1 MLAGVNRKLAAG
13 SGVQRVLT
21 AEQQRDYFAQA
32 LRAVKKKGA
41 DPVYVAG
48 KVGFNAPSVPVD
60 EVVKAFMKASPVQPS
75 AVDALPEGR
84 KGAEKHRVDEI
95 RKAHRKGRG
104 DADAAKLPGDDE
116 LDRMSRVNAEVE
128 KLAIRDEAQ
137 ALRAQQRAAEGAGR
151 DNYSDS
157 ASVIARIMENGGPQT
172 RKPDAGGIR
181 NDGVRLGYRGKT
193 HALVGIPERGK
204 TLILVAMACDE
215 LKLGGSVL
223 HLDADDN
230 GEEATFGLYLS
241 FGADPAALSDPSRF
255 RYAEV
260 RTAEGARRFVAEAAE
275 WRPTFGIVDA
285 VSPFMS
291 LFGWDQNDNA
301 DYRFF
306 HAEIPAR
313 LAEVGVSTWQ
323 IDHLN
328 KAEGDSSRYAS
339 GAGQKLGAISGV
351 QYMVSVVEQ
360 FVPGQ
365 GGAAAL
371 KIAKDRPGGLR
382 AVSPSGKSPTAA
394 VFRLDSRGG
403 ASTWEFWKG
412 RDDVDRADEQL
423 EADVAYV
430 LSLEPFPSSRARL
443 QAALKASQGKGWATD
458 RAHAALEEA
467 RKRRDSATT
476 VPIESKE

>member
-1 MLAGVNRKLAAG
+1 MTYQAERLPEVIFWGDYRAQFRAAKRAGKKGRYGDLKAAARSIG
-13 SGVQRVLT
+13 EMVYAKRPRG
-21 AEQQRDYFAQA
+21 DYFFPSFDEQCERLVASA
-32 LRAVKKKGA
+32 TPPAA
-41 DPVYVAG
+41 DEATVAKIRSTVEDHFFRG
-48 KVGFNAPSVPVD
+48 EQDHRRIVLMPD
-60 EVVKAFMKASPVQPS
+60 E
-75 AVDALPEGR
+75 E
-84 KGAEKHRVDEI
+84 
-95 RKAHRKGRG
+95 RG
-104 DADAAKLPGDDE
+104 DARAARLEDKANRFAEDALAKKRSQEIVAELEGEKVGDD
-116 LDRMSRVNAEVE
+116 
-128 KLAIRDEAQ
+128 
-137 ALRAQQRAAEGAGR
+137 
-151 DNYSDS
+151 YSDS

-193 HALVGIPERGK
+193 QALVGNPEAGK
-204 TLILVAMACDE
+204 TLIAVAQACDE

-230 GEEATFGLYLS
+230 GEEATFALYLS

-291 LFGWDQNDNA
+291 LFGWDQNSNA
-301 DYRFF
+301 EYRLF
-306 HAEIPAR
+306 HAEIPAK

-328 KAEGDSSRYAS
+328 KGEGDSSRYAS

-351 QYMVSVVEQ
+351 QYMVSLVEQ
-360 FVPGQ
+360 FVPGV
-365 GGAAAL
+365 GGASAL
-371 KIAKDRPGGLR
+371 KIVKDRPGGVR
-382 AVSPSGKSPTAA
+382 AASAAGKSPTAA

-412 RDDVDRADEQL
+412 RDDDDRADEQA

-430 LSLEPFPSSRARL
+430 LSLKPFPSSRARL

-458 RAHAALEEA
+458 RAQAALEEA
-467 RKRRDSATT
+467 RKRRESATT